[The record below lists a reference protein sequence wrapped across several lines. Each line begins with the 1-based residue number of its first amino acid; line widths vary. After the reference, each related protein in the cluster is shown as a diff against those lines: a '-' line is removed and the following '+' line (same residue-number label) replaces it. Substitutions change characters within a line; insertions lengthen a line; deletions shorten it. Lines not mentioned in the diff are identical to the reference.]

1 MCAAGF
7 PPPPPTAPIPEL
19 ELPLDEVPL
28 RTLRL
33 DFESKSRIVSRT
45 RDFLLEAPLI
55 GGLAAAAAAEG
66 DAFSTG
72 RPRVVACLWMP
83 LPLPV
88 LPQLVALVLF
98 DIFASSLPS
107 SRLGR
112 EIGLGILDRVKEV
125 FRMPTTP
132 LVSTAGVPA
141 PEAEEHFEQLV

>member
-55 GGLAAAAAAEG
+55 GGLAAAAAEG

-112 EIGLGILDRVKEV
+112 EIGLGILDLVKEV

>member
-1 MCAAGF
+1 M
-7 PPPPPTAPIPEL
+7 
-19 ELPLDEVPL
+19 PL

-33 DFESKSRIVSRT
+33 DFESKSRIVSRP

-55 GGLAAAAAAEG
+55 GGLAAAAAAAAEG

-112 EIGLGILDRVKEV
+112 EIGLGILDLVKEV